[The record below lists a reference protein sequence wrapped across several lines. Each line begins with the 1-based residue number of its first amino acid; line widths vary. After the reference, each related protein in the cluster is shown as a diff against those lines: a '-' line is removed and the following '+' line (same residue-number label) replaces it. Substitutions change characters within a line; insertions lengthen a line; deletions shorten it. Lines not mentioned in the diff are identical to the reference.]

1 MEVFKTEVLKREFKK
16 IVENVL
22 LLLNEC
28 GNCGVFCC
36 EYCKKFSVNC
46 TLCQKARCKSCCTFE
61 RPKELLLNSGDKVS

>member
-16 IVENVL
+16 LVENVL

-36 EYCKKFSVNC
+36 EYCNCLIVLFAKKLDVKAAALLRDLKNC
-46 TLCQKARCKSCCTFE
+46 Y
-61 RPKELLLNSGDKVS
+61 